1 MSGLRHN
8 AADHDAMV
16 HEHSQ
21 FTDTVGDAVI
31 RIQDEAYRLG
41 HARAKAE
48 SAELIAVA
56 QEVLASFA
64 VTFRDQALRARLQ
77 AAVNDV
83 RGAA

>member
-8 AADHDAMV
+8 VADHEAMV
-16 HEHSQ
+16 HEHNR

-31 RIQDEAYRLG
+31 RIQDEAYKLG

-48 SAELIAVA
+48 AGELRDLVV
-56 QEVLASFA
+56 ETLASFA
-64 VTFRDQALRARLQ
+64 VSFRDQGLRDRLQ
-77 AAVNDV
+77 AAVDAA

>member
-16 HEHSQ
+16 HEHGQ

-41 HARAKAE
+41 HERGTKEADG
-48 SAELIAVA
+48 SLIEA
-56 QEVLASFA
+56 LAFA
-64 VTFRDQALRARLQ
+64 VRFWDQLTPADAERMRAVLVKAQ
-77 AAVNDV
+77 
-83 RGAA
+83 GAAA